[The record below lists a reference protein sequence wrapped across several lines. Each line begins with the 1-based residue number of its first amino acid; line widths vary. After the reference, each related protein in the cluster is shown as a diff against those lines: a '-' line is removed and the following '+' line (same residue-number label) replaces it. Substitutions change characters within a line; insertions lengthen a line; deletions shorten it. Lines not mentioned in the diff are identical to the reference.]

1 MYQEDQTESL
11 LYHKRPSSAKL
22 YPAAKP
28 ILYYPLFLLPSSLFG
43 KELQISRI
51 LVGKFPTLRKNEK
64 NERSK
69 MGQSWAISDEKWGQL
84 KVDNRAGVEMHKMRK
99 KR

>member
-1 MYQEDQTESL
+1 M
-11 LYHKRPSSAKL
+11 
-22 YPAAKP
+22 
-28 ILYYPLFLLPSSLFG
+28 
-43 KELQISRI
+43 
-51 LVGKFPTLRKNEK
+51 GKFPTLRKNEK

-69 MGQSWAISDEKWGQL
+69 MGQSWAISDERWDWL